1 MSFARSLNGGRRGII
16 EKPLIKSVKHD
27 LGVDTES
34 IYLIP
39 LSDLHIGAT
48 FDEDKFLG
56 YRKWILERDN
66 AYCFINGD
74 VLDMATKSSI
84 GGTFETLRPRE
95 QRKLAVKY
103 LQPLADAGKILG
115 YVDGNHEARAAKDTD
130 EYTGEL
136 ICEMLGIPSLYSSDG
151 IFMFLSVGHDR
162 AKGKQNRIVYTVF
175 ALHGWSGSRTV
186 GGKANNIKSLADS
199 IISDIYVSSHT
210 HQKFMFPRRIIE
222 PNISAKTLRF
232 KKQVFVSSGSFM
244 EWDGYAIRKG
254 YSPASLGSPRIR
266 LSGERKDIHVSI

>member
-1 MSFARSLNGGRRGII
+1 ML
-16 EKPLIKSVKHD
+16 KTVKHD
-27 LGVDTES
+27 LGVDTDH

-48 FDEDKFLG
+48 FDEAKFLG
-56 YRKWILERDN
+56 YRDWILQRDN

-103 LQPLADAGKILG
+103 LKPLADEGRILG

-130 EYTGEL
+130 EYTGEI
-136 ICEMLGIPSLYSSDG
+136 ICEMLGIPSAYSSDG
-151 IFMFLSVGHDR
+151 LFMFLSVGHDR
-162 AKGKQNRIVYTVF
+162 EKGKQNRIVYTVF

-186 GGKANNIKSLADS
+186 GGKANNVKSLADS
-199 IISDIYVSSHT
+199 VISDIYVSSHT
-210 HQKFMFPRRIIE
+210 HQKFAFPRRIIE

-266 LSGERKDIHVSI
+266 LSGRYKDIHVSI

>member
-1 MSFARSLNGGRRGII
+1 M
-16 EKPLIKSVKHD
+16 
-27 LGVDTES
+27 
-34 IYLIP
+34 IP

-48 FDEDKFLG
+48 FDDEKFLG
-56 YRKWILERDN
+56 YRQWILDRDN
-66 AYCFINGD
+66 AFCFINGD

-84 GGTFETLRPRE
+84 GGTFETIRPRE
-95 QRKLAVKY
+95 QRKLAVKF
-103 LQPLADAGKILG
+103 LKPLADAGKILG

-130 EYTGEL
+130 EYTGEI

-162 AKGKQNRIVYTVF
+162 NKGKQNRIIYTLF

-186 GGKANNIKSLADS
+186 GGKANNVKSLADS
-199 IISDIYVSSHT
+199 VVADIYCSSHT

-222 PNISAKTLRF
+222 PDVRTKTLKF

-254 YSPASLGSPRIR
+254 YSPASLGSPRLR